1 MTKEQA
7 FQAIN
12 ELQAWAYNYP
22 SWLSENTDY
31 ARGYKAGIIQAMSI
45 VRQIISAKPNKID

>member
-12 ELQAWAYNYP
+12 ELQAWVNNYP
-22 SWLSENTDY
+22 SWLSESTDY
-31 ARGYKAGIIQAMSI
+31 ARGYKAGIMQAMEI
-45 VRQIISAKPNKID
+45 VRQIISVKPNKID